1 MLTAMAETTT
11 TVQNMRQMAEIVAGV
26 VKDILAL
33 EDPDT
38 TLLYANSRLVAWRHI
53 LFYKC
58 FENTLVAIPASLP
71 SNWTSAQAAGFFATL
86 TNALETDMAAL
97 GDTELVK
104 PVIPTD

>member
-1 MLTAMAETTT
+1 MTETTT

-26 VKDILAL
+26 VKNILAL

-71 SNWTSAQAAGFFATL
+71 SNWTSAQAAEFFATL
-86 TNALETDMAAL
+86 TYALETDMAAL
-97 GDTELVK
+97 GDT
-104 PVIPTD
+104 DM